1 MKFNPFNK
9 KFLFFGHRGAPN
21 FAPENT
27 IYSFKKAIEMGVDG
41 IELDVLLTQ
50 DDNLIIH
57 HDIDLLTARNFISN
71 YRKINPKSIIMAWKW
86 YVSDR
91 YRDQIL
97 SGELH
102 YFLNKDYKNDIV
114 DASFNNIEEML
125 DIVEKIRDFVKQL
138 QKKDQ
143 NKALKYLQN
152 LIKLSD
158 MYK

>member
-1 MKFNPFNK
+1 MSNLLKVFNDHLVDFFDDLAIVFN
-9 KFLFFGHRGAPN
+9 
-21 FAPENT
+21 
-27 IYSFKKAIEMGVDG
+27 
-41 IELDVLLTQ
+41 
-50 DDNLIIH
+50 